1 MVIILSMISNGT
13 IEKVFS
19 TTGTAIKWSIV
30 FLTIVSLLAYAVKTF
45 TKLCMS
51 SLHLSRDAEER
62 KQLAYVYLALRNDKV
77 LKDDERQLVFQA
89 IFSRAD
95 TGLFKEDSSPTMPG
109 MLERMINRG

>member
-1 MVIILSMISNGT
+1 
-13 IEKVFS
+13 
-19 TTGTAIKWSIV
+19 
-30 FLTIVSLLAYAVKTF
+30 
-45 TKLCMS
+45 MS

-95 TGLFKEDSSPTMPG
+95 TGLFKEDSSPTMSG